1 MRKYIFIALGGM
13 LGALLRYVIKNIHIY
28 NYKEVIPVDTLFINV
43 SGSFLLAIILTIAYE
58 VFQFHD
64 DLRLGIATGFFGAY
78 TTFGTL
84 CKETVNL
91 ISEGHYYWAISY
103 IALSVILGLAVA
115 YLGVILGRKIGLKFG
130 CHKNAFLDM
139 KMDDLKEGE

>member
-13 LGALLRYVIKNIHIY
+13 LGAILRYVINNMHIY
-28 NYKEVIPVDTLFINV
+28 QYEAIPINTLFINV

-84 CKETVNL
+84 CKEAVNL
-91 ISEGHYYWAISY
+91 INGGHYYWAILY
-103 IALSVILGLAVA
+103 IALSVIFGLAVA
-115 YLGVILGRKIGLKFG
+115 YLGVILARSVSPKFVHSKKASLKI
-130 CHKNAFLDM
+130 NLD
-139 KMDDLKEGE
+139 DSKEVE

>member
-13 LGALLRYVIKNIHIY
+13 LGAILRYVINNMHIY
-28 NYKEVIPVDTLFINV
+28 QYEAIPINTLFINV
-43 SGSFLLAIILTIAYE
+43 SGSFLLALILTIAYE

-64 DLRLGIATGFFGAY
+64 DLRLGIATGFFGAC

-91 ISEGHYYWAISY
+91 INEGHYYWAILY
-103 IALSVILGLAVA
+103 IALSVIFGLAVA
-115 YLGVILGRKIGLKFG
+115 YLGVSLARNIGPKFV
-130 CHKNAFLDM
+130 HSKKVSFNTKLD
-139 KMDDLKEGE
+139 DSKEGE